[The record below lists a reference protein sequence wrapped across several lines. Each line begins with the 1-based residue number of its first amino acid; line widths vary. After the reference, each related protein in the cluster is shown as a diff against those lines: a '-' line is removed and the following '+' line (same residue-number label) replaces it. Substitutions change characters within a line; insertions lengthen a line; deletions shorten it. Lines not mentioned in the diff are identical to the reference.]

1 MMRVSNAAE
10 LGILLI
16 MLMIVF
22 QLSVSATL
30 KTDASIEST
39 SLDDKN
45 STKIHGN
52 VIEKFDE
59 QYVDELLV
67 SNIVSIQYDKVKE
80 KEVYFYIDEKLV
92 ETFKVRTGDKLDEVV
107 AKIKQK
113 IAEYSGGNP
122 LLVECETTVGMGSCH
137 VDIFIK

>member
-16 MLMIVF
+16 MLMIAF
-22 QLSVSATL
+22 QLSVSVTL

-107 AKIKQK
+107 TKIKQK
-113 IAEYSGGNP
+113 IAEYSGGNL